1 MFGGFKS
8 IYEADE
14 ESPSTQDVL
23 DTLQMLSNQIEANHE
38 KELTEL
44 NRGFLNQSIDG
55 YLDSYR
61 VLKGANKNVLAALS
75 EIKDV
80 DNCSVELCN
89 KIIKMTNEYSDFEAA
104 FDKMS
109 SYLSP
114 DSTSEKSLL
123 DKYIE
128 YMKTKTTDP
137 LVIKENTEQF
147 ANLVA
152 GQYVLAYTMKLTGYS
167 AEIKNEIKPDDSDYI
182 KTKKQKAI
190 DDIINSNKGIVKSMT
205 ATDLKNT
212 VYSVT
217 EFKNSLDSLDF
228 ATVTFNDKESHYYS
242 LLDAW
247 VAAINSNGKAIVTL
261 NQDIKTGDFASIE
274 HLTTGTS
281 QYCKNGALLLNNAE
295 SEITLDLN
303 GHILLNENGEAILI
317 NNCKSFKVT
326 SSADNKGTFSGIKAE
341 GDSSNKST
349 VELSNITFN
358 GGFDTAVYADCS
370 VYTLN
375 INNCTFKNYTDSAV
389 KLYNYS
395 KTQKYANIT
404 DCVFEEN
411 SGSNGGAVCSKGKT
425 YIYNSNFS
433 GIMHRATVVRFV

>member
-1 MFGGFKS
+1 MKKTNQTGSIKRRLIAIVLSAITVASFGSATLVSASAATSNTTINAAVNMSTSRAIANKVDNIDAKKTAYSVITSGLETVIGKIVDTNIFAGIIVNGLFGGFKI

-14 ESPSTQDVL
+14 ESPSTQDIL

-44 NRGFLNQSIDG
+44 NIGFLNQSIDG

-137 LVIKENTEQF
+137 LVIKENAEQF

-217 EFKNSLDSLDF
+217 EFKD
-228 ATVTFNDKESHYYS
+228 SHYYS

-247 VAAINSNGKAIVTL
+247 VAAINSNGKATVTL

-303 GHILLNENGEAILI
+303 GHTLLNENGEAI
-317 NNCKSFKVT
+317 
-326 SSADNKGTFSGIKAE
+326 
-341 GDSSNKST
+341 
-349 VELSNITFN
+349 
-358 GGFDTAVYADCS
+358 
-370 VYTLN
+370 
-375 INNCTFKNYTDSAV
+375 
-389 KLYNYS
+389 
-395 KTQKYANIT
+395 
-404 DCVFEEN
+404 
-411 SGSNGGAVCSKGKT
+411 
-425 YIYNSNFS
+425 
-433 GIMHRATVVRFV
+433 

>member
-1 MFGGFKS
+1 MKKTNQTGSIKRRLIAIVLSAITVASFGSATLVSASAATSNTTINAAVNMSTSRAIANKVDNIDAKKTAYSVITSGLETVIGKIVDTNIFAGIIVNGLFGGFKS

-14 ESPSTQDVL
+14 ESPSTQDIL

-89 KIIKMTNEYSDFEAA
+89 KTIKMTNEYSDFEAA

-137 LVIKENTEQF
+137 LVIKENAEQF

-167 AEIKNEIKPDDSDYI
+167 AEIKKVEIKNEIKPDDSDYI

-247 VAAINSNGKAIVTL
+247 VAAINSNGKATVTL

-303 GHILLNENGEAILI
+303 GHTLLNENGEAILI
-317 NNCKSFKVT
+317 NNCKSFK
-326 SSADNKGTFSGIKAE
+326 
-341 GDSSNKST
+341 
-349 VELSNITFN
+349 
-358 GGFDTAVYADCS
+358 
-370 VYTLN
+370 
-375 INNCTFKNYTDSAV
+375 
-389 KLYNYS
+389 
-395 KTQKYANIT
+395 
-404 DCVFEEN
+404 
-411 SGSNGGAVCSKGKT
+411 
-425 YIYNSNFS
+425 
-433 GIMHRATVVRFV
+433 